1 MKPIQSVLAGKAV
14 SKRLW
19 MSARAEH
26 ALNAWDELVGELVAQ
41 HSQPVDFRTHGGR
54 GVLWLAVSDS
64 SWSQELSLFRAE
76 LIRRLNEKA
85 GMELF
90 DDIRI
95 RVQKVEPRRKKGSAA
110 KSERKQPRERR
121 VVQDIQQHVK
131 WRLENWPEA
140 E

>member
-1 MKPIQSVLAGKAV
+1 MKSIQSVLAGNAV

-64 SWSQELSLFRAE
+64 SWSQELSLFRSE
-76 LIRRLNEKA
+76 IIRRLNEKA
-85 GMELF
+85 GMDVF
-90 DDIRI
+90 HDIRI
-95 RVQKVEPRRKKGSAA
+95 RVQNVEPRRKNGAAA
-110 KSERKQPRERR
+110 KSKRTPPRERR
-121 VVQDIQQHVK
+121 VVHNIRQHAQ
-131 WRLENWPEA
+131 WRLENWPNSE
-140 E
+140 